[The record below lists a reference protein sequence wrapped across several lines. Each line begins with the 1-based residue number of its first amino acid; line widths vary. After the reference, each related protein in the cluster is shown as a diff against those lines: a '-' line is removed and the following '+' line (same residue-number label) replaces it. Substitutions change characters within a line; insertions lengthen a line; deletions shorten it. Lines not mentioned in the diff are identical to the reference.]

1 MNLLFV
7 CSKNRLRSP
16 TAEEVFSNH
25 DGMEVSSAG
34 TSIDAETPISADLIE
49 WADIIFAME
58 SVHRKRLNEKFG
70 SLLRTKRI
78 IVLGI
83 PDDYNYMDEELIR
96 ILKEKV
102 HRHLPQYGSSN
113 DPDEALA

>member
-7 CSKNRLRSP
+7 CSRNRLRSP
-16 TAEEVFSNH
+16 TAEAIFSNY
-25 DGMEVSSAG
+25 DGMEAFSAG
-34 TSIDAETPISADLIE
+34 TSIDAENPISADLIE

-70 SLLRTKRI
+70 SLLRTKRV

-83 PDDYNYMDEELIR
+83 PDKYKYMDEELIN

-102 HRHLPQYGSSN
+102 HWYLPQF
-113 DPDEALA
+113 EFQQ